1 MRTKKRLD
9 KPPILPRPHVYRT
22 AAQSRATR
30 PPTKSTREE
39 DEPLFWLA
47 SVTTMITPVI
57 SDPTKVVFSGIKPL
71 RHQYPRHHL
80 GPLQARSR
88 SPWRTRTRDHSRG
101 PTGCPHTIRLRME
114 SSAVQEVLS
123 IDRRS
128 KFICASFVEWP
139 NAPNSQNPSRFK
151 GGHGSMVVISDGQGA
166 WAAWGHIRSAQG
178 HPPPLHS
185 QMPGGV

>member
-47 SVTTMITPVI
+47 SVTTMITPVTT
-57 SDPTKVVFSGIKPL
+57 DPTKVGFSGSKPL

-101 PTGCPHTIRLRME
+101 PTGCPHTIRLRIGVFGCPRGPQHLRTE
-114 SSAVQEVLS
+114 QSV
-123 IDRRS
+123 
-128 KFICASFVEWP
+128 CASFIEWP
-139 NAPNSQNPSRFK
+139 KAPNSQNPSRLK

-166 WAAWGHIRSAQG
+166 WAG
-178 HPPPLHS
+178 
-185 QMPGGV
+185 PGVWSGC